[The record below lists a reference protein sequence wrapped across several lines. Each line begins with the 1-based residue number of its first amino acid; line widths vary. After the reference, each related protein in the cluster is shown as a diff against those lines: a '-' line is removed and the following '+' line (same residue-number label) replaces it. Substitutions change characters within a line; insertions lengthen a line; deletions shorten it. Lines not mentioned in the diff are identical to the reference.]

1 MRTKFELFVLFI
13 IVSVAASC
21 GSSNE
26 KPTENVAD
34 STVVK
39 DTLAAT
45 NPIDEEKEFKFLQ
58 IIANIPAPSKEV
70 LEIAKSGFKY
80 NSKLVNNAANA
91 EKYETTFK
99 KAINYGV
106 CLSDLAYTA
115 SFGNTQDVLIQFSAA
130 KILAEGASALATFE
144 KVVTQA
150 HFEDQ
155 LKNMNVDTV
164 ERIIDNI
171 YTATD
176 EYLTN
181 DHHLDIASKILVGSW
196 IENQYLALN
205 TINGVK
211 MSPSNEKLF
220 DQLWSQKLH
229 LANINKLMAEYADNE
244 EMNKVA
250 QKLTEF
256 EKAYYTDLSDVK
268 GLTKE
273 KITGMQ
279 KAISVIRSE
288 IVAL

>member
-1 MRTKFELFVLFI
+1 MKITFKI
-13 IVSVAASC
+13 IALSFGIFLLSSC
-21 GSSNE
+21 SSNSN
-26 KPTENVAD
+26 ENNEPVVD
-34 STVVK
+34 STSVK
-39 DTLAAT
+39 DSLAKA

-70 LEIAKSGFKY
+70 LEIAKSGLKY
-80 NSKLVNNAANA
+80 DAKLVNNIANA

-115 SFGNTQDVLIQFSAA
+115 SFGNAQDILNQFGAA

-144 KVVTQA
+144 KVVTQS

-164 ERIIDNI
+164 ESIIDNI

-176 EYLTN
+176 EFLSN

-196 IENQYLALN
+196 IENQYLALASL
-205 TINGVK
+205 NGLSLNK
-211 MSPSNEKLF
+211 KNEKLY

-229 LANINKLMAEYADNE
+229 LSNINKLMTEYADNE
-244 EMNKVA
+244 EMNKLA
-250 QKLTEF
+250 QKLAEF
-256 EKAYYTDLSDVK
+256 EKSYYADLSGK
-268 GLTKE
+268 EGFTKD
-273 KITGMQ
+273 KLNGMQ
-279 KAISVIRSE
+279 KSITEIRNN
-288 IVAL
+288 IVSL